1 MPKKKYFL
9 TQAEL
14 AKLLKNYGGGYRFK
28 LNKKLSHSGS
38 VTYTDSQGGMLSINQ
53 LWDKDTDKPYVMVHI
68 SDSTG
73 RIYRKDKWDWFE
85 TIRQLHFDWTLQ
97 GGVYD
102 LEFKSIEGVK
112 MAKKKRQ
119 SLTHELKAQI
129 ENLRALMLEQ
139 DKRIAIMQ
147 ENGEASFLNSPTYMQ
162 LQKQIKDLESRC
174 KLNEINLVSAK
185 GRKKEASDYEKKLYE
200 DNKAFLEHDGDSD
213 YFIGIIDC
221 YREINEVRRYKEE
234 CDNLQGKIEAY
245 KDIISERDEEIKRLQ
260 DEVAELQFE
269 KSTTT
274 APSEEMQRELD
285 EAIRDRDCYK
295 ERCERE
301 YHQYTKE
308 CDKTQKLTEELE
320 HLKLQLA
327 EEPTTDH
334 ISDDELESDIKY
346 KGDWWA
352 GSYIGM
358 SRPELIKR
366 LHFERTI
373 SQRRQGQIKEL
384 KKQVNDKKYA
394 QYVQEDAITYNEAL
408 SKARY
413 AEIWLE
419 RLQEYNKTAHEKNE
433 ELQRQLTKLASAS
446 LTPEESMQIIEQNIE
461 QSNELKKAAR
471 KKQGAPRR
479 IDDRKV
485 ALICELHKNGHSIR
499 EISEQVGCSVGSVHR
514 LLKQNMQ

>member
-14 AKLLKNYGGGYRFK
+14 AKLLKNYGSGYRWTHD
-28 LNKKLSHSGS
+28 KKLSQSGN
-38 VTYTDSQGGMLSINQ
+38 VTYTDAQNNMLTINQ

-97 GGVYD
+97 GGEYD
-102 LEFKSIEGVK
+102 LEFKSIEGDK

-119 SLTHELKAQI
+119 SYTQELKAQI
-129 ENLRALMLEQ
+129 ESQ
-139 DKRIAIMQ
+139 
-147 ENGEASFLNSPTYMQ
+147 
-162 LQKQIKDLESRC
+162 
-174 KLNEINLVSAK
+174 
-185 GRKKEASDYEKKLYE
+185 
-200 DNKAFLEHDGDSD
+200 
-213 YFIGIIDC
+213 
-221 YREINEVRRYKEE
+221 
-234 CDNLQGKIEAY
+234 
-245 KDIISERDEEIKRLQ
+245 KDIIAERDKEIERLQ
-260 DEVAELQFE
+260 CIIADLQQNQPA
-269 KSTTT
+269 T
-274 APSEEMQRELD
+274 APSEDMQRKLD
-285 EAIRDRDCYK
+285 NAIWHRDQYK
-295 ERCERE
+295 ND
-301 YHQYTKE
+301 YNKE
-308 CDKTQKLTEELE
+308 KDKSQKLAEEIE

-334 ISDDELESDIKY
+334 ISDDELDSDIKY
-346 KGDWWA
+346 KEPWY
-352 GSYIGM
+352 GSYTSMGEA
-358 SRPELIKR
+358 ELIKR

-373 SQRRQGQIKEL
+373 SQRRQRQIKEL

-408 SKARY
+408 SKAKY

-419 RLQEYNKTAHEKNE
+419 RFQEYNKVAHKKNE
-433 ELQRQLTKLASAS
+433 ELQRQLTELASAS

-471 KKQGAPRR
+471 KKQGAPRK

-485 ALICELHKNGHSIR
+485 ALMCELHKKGYSIR
-499 EISEQVGCSVGSVHR
+499 EISKQVGCSVGSVHR
-514 LLKQNMQ
+514 LLNENKQ

>member
-14 AKLLKNYGGGYRFK
+14 AKLLKNYGGGYRYK

-97 GGVYD
+97 GEEYD
-102 LEFKSIEGVK
+102 LEFKSIEEAK

-119 SLTHELKAQI
+119 SLTQELKAQI
-129 ENLRALMLEQ
+129 EEQ
-139 DKRIAIMQ
+139 KATILKQNEIITRMQ
-147 ENGEASFLNSPTYMQ
+147 VNGEASLLNSPTYAQMQ
-162 LQKQIKDLESRC
+162 ERIKFLDNC
-174 KLNEINLVSAK
+174 NKLSEI
-185 GRKKEASDYEKKLYE
+185 GRANAEGKVKKFSDSEKKLYE
-200 DNKAFLEHDGDSD
+200 DNKAFLEHDGESD
-213 YFIGIIDC
+213 YFVGIIEC

-234 CDNLQGKIEAY
+234 CDNLEGKIKGY
-245 KDIISERDEEIKRLQ
+245 KDIISERDEEIERLQ
-260 DEVAELQFE
+260 GIIADLQQNQPA
-269 KSTTT
+269 T
-274 APSEEMQRELD
+274 APSEDMQRELD
-285 EAIRDRDCYK
+285 ETIRDRDWYK
-295 ERCERE
+295 ERWESS
-301 YHQYTKE
+301 YDDYTKE
-308 CDKTQKLTEELE
+308 RDKSQKLSEELE
-320 HLKLQLA
+320 NLKLQLA

-334 ISDDELESDIKY
+334 ISDDELDSDVKYGEPWYVAYESKS
-346 KGDWWA
+346 K
-352 GSYIGM
+352 S
-358 SRPELIKR
+358 ELAKR
-366 LHFERTI
+366 LRFEETI
-373 SQRRQGQIKEL
+373 SKRRQGQIKEL

-408 SKARY
+408 ARADE
-413 AEIWLE
+413 AEKLLW
-419 RLQEYNKTAHEKNE
+419 QYMQYNKAAHKKNE
-433 ELQRQLTKLASAS
+433 ELQKQLTELASAS

-461 QSNELKKAAR
+461 QSNDLKKAAR

>member
-14 AKLLKNYGGGYRFK
+14 AKLLKNYGSGYRWTHD
-28 LNKKLSHSGS
+28 KKLSQSGS
-38 VTYTDSQGGMLSINQ
+38 VTYTDAQNNMLTINQ

-97 GGVYD
+97 GGEYD
-102 LEFKSIEGVK
+102 LEFKSIEGDK

-119 SLTHELKAQI
+119 SYTQELKAQI
-129 ENLRALMLEQ
+129 ESQ
-139 DKRIAIMQ
+139 
-147 ENGEASFLNSPTYMQ
+147 
-162 LQKQIKDLESRC
+162 
-174 KLNEINLVSAK
+174 
-185 GRKKEASDYEKKLYE
+185 
-200 DNKAFLEHDGDSD
+200 
-213 YFIGIIDC
+213 
-221 YREINEVRRYKEE
+221 
-234 CDNLQGKIEAY
+234 
-245 KDIISERDEEIKRLQ
+245 KDIIAERDKEIERLQ
-260 DEVAELQFE
+260 CIIADLQQNQPA
-269 KSTTT
+269 T
-274 APSEEMQRELD
+274 APSEDMQRKLD
-285 EAIRDRDCYK
+285 NAIWHRDQYK
-295 ERCERE
+295 ND
-301 YHQYTKE
+301 YNKE
-308 CDKTQKLTEELE
+308 KDKSQKLAEEIE

-334 ISDDELESDIKY
+334 ISDDELDSDIKY
-346 KGDWWA
+346 KEPWY
-352 GSYIGM
+352 GSYTSMGEA
-358 SRPELIKR
+358 ELIKR

-373 SQRRQGQIKEL
+373 SQRRQRQIKEL

-408 SKARY
+408 SKAKY

-419 RLQEYNKTAHEKNE
+419 RFQEYNKVAHKKNE
-433 ELQRQLTKLASAS
+433 ELQRQLTELASAS

-471 KKQGAPRR
+471 KKQGAPRK

-485 ALICELHKNGHSIR
+485 ALMCELHKKGYSIR
-499 EISEQVGCSVGSVHR
+499 EISKQVGCSVGSVHR
-514 LLKQNMQ
+514 LLNENKQ